1 MSQWLRTLVALA
13 EVLSLVHSTHV
24 RHTAYNNYDFW
35 ILQVNSHMTL
45 PIYT

>member
-24 RHTAYNNYDFW
+24 RHTAYNYDFW
-35 ILQVNSHMTL
+35 IPQVGSHMTL
-45 PIYT
+45 PTYT